1 MHLWKER
8 TIYEQRIL
16 EGWEAMVKL
25 DRGVFFSFNLRDPD
39 FQPSTHSQLDKK
51 LVDKMKLIVVPELKA
66 YYKRLLDNKDKL
78 SIECKLSGVPQ
89 YEEDKPESLVQR
101 LVAIQEFKVR
111 KLLKEKLGSEE
122 L

>member
-39 FQPSTHSQLDKK
+39 FQPSTLSQLDKK